1 VYRCS
6 TASWLSRS
14 SGTSGNSGSTVLR
27 RGALE
32 DPDGL
37 MVPWRHGT
45 FNVPATEPA
54 LVTNFE
60 RDLRPAFI
68 PVDFSMQGSFPG
80 SVALQVRRVTRN
92 AGIKGQLAYWMRRRT
107 HSRRRSEVLFLCAT
121 SHILRLQQSTLP
133 RKSGS
138 ALAI

>member
-1 VYRCS
+1 VQRLDLVTVYAGPGVS
-6 TASWLSRS
+6 LQYDFSASRS
-14 SGTSGNSGSTVLR
+14 SGLSGESGSTVLR

-37 MVPWRHGT
+37 IVPWRHGT

-54 LVTNFE
+54 L
-60 RDLRPAFI
+60 LRPAFI

-92 AGIKGQLAYWMRRRT
+92 AGIKGQLAYWMPR
-107 HSRRRSEVLFLCAT
+107 ED
-121 SHILRLQQSTLP
+121 TLP
-133 RKSGS
+133 AKK
-138 ALAI
+138 